1 MLEGKGIDIIAAQ
14 LTVEQNGMIFV
25 V

>member
-1 MLEGKGIDIIAAQ
+1 MLKGKGIDIIAAQ